1 MGTLYS
7 RSIGA
12 LAAKGEY
19 ILTLD
24 DDDMFFGDDIF
35 DLVYKIGKNH
45 KLDIIGFKS
54 LLIRNYSYAFNE
66 MKDNPFS
73 NHTNNL
79 TLYQPDLRRHPI
91 FKFGSYNGINIW
103 GKGIKAN
110 IYKKSVNILGKKDIQ
125 IIYVGLKIQ
134 L

>member
-1 MGTLYS
+1 MGTLYT

-35 DLVYKIGKNH
+35 DLVYKIGKKN
-45 KLDIIGFKS
+45 KLDIVGFKS
-54 LLIRNYSYAFNE
+54 ILIRICICTFNE

-79 TLYQPDLRRHPI
+79 TLYQPDLRRYPI
-91 FKFGSYNGINIW
+91 LKNGYYNDINIW

-110 IYKKSVNILGKKDIQ
+110 IYKKSVNILGKKRNSN
-125 IIYVGLKIQ
+125 
-134 L
+134 